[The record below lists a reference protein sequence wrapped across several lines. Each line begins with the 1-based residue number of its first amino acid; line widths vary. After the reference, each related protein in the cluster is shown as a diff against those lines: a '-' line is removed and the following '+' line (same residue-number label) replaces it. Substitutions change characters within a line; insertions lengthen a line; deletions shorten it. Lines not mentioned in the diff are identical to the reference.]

1 MVTKNVNETEGLSEG
16 CQQDG
21 RRHVIAL
28 NEHHLH
34 NSSMLVAERFPY
46 VAAITRNASTL
57 WPFSCFACVVL
68 SRWIVTAAHC
78 RHSGS
83 HHRVILFHDFAF
95 NQSYTFPIQLWR
107 IHEKYN
113 TSHPSPK
120 YDIAAARLNLDEY
133 PYVLKPAVFD
143 ESEAIHVEAS
153 IWKTVST
160 MDKRLYLTNH
170 FERYYLKIVN
180 SDRCFET
187 FGIVLD
193 ESLICVDMSNY
204 DSCFVH
210 EFGPIFSEEKLVG
223 ILAVKPQDCD
233 TKLSIFTNIS
243 YYTNWILRTTHE
255 G

>member
-1 MVTKNVNETEGLSEG
+1 M
-16 CQQDG
+16 
-21 RRHVIAL
+21 
-28 NEHHLH
+28 
-34 NSSMLVAERFPY
+34 
-46 VAAITRNASTL
+46 
-57 WPFSCFACVVL
+57 
-68 SRWIVTAAHC
+68 
-78 RHSGS
+78 
-83 HHRVILFHDFAF
+83 ILFHDFAL

-113 TSHPSPK
+113 ITHPTPK
-120 YDIAAARLNLDEY
+120 YDIAAARLNLDDY

-143 ESEAIHVEAS
+143 ESEAIDVEAS

-170 FERYYLKIVN
+170 FERYYLKVVS

-204 DSCFVH
+204 ESCFVH
-210 EFGPIFSEEKLVG
+210 EFGPIYSEDKLVG

-233 TKLSIFTNIS
+233 MKLSIFTNIS
-243 YYTNWILRTTHE
+243 YYSNWILRTTYE